1 MGRTFLQK
9 ALFVLTAALGG
20 LIATQSVGLAQGTFP
35 TRPVTIWVAFPAGG
49 GTDTIIR
56 AIAEEAG
63 KTLGQRILVVNKPGG
78 GGTVCT
84 SLIAKEKPD
93 GYTIAG
99 ITNSSVTVAPH
110 LMDLD
115 YDPFRDLSFIIQVA
129 AWKSAYVVRT
139 DSPFKKWEDVVLWAK
154 KNPGQLVFG
163 NPGIGTNSHI
173 SMAKI
178 ALKEGFTYKNV
189 PFAGDAAIATA
200 LLGGHVMLAGS
211 SIQAWRSHIEAKTI
225 RAILAVEKE
234 LDFVPDVPT
243 FQKMHY
249 DFKIIPTSVLI
260 CAPKG
265 LPDPARQILEK
276 AFTEGMKAETFNRI
290 AKNLELFPPAPLT
303 GNDLVDSI
311 KNTYSLYEGFIK
323 EVGAYKAQKK

>member
-1 MGRTFLQK
+1 
-9 ALFVLTAALGG
+9 V
-20 LIATQSVGLAQGTFP
+20 TQSIRSAQVTFP

-49 GTDTIIR
+49 GTDIIIR
-56 AIAEEAG
+56 AISEEAG
-63 KTLGQRILVVNKPGG
+63 RSLGQRVAVINKPGG

-93 GYTIAG
+93 GYTLAG
-99 ITNSSVTVAPH
+99 ITNSPVTVSPH
-110 LMDLD
+110 LTDLD
-115 YDPFRDLSFIIQVA
+115 YDALRDLSYIIQVA

-139 DSPFKKWEDVVLWAK
+139 DSPFNKWEDVVLWAK

-178 ALKEGFTYKNV
+178 AQKQGFTYKNV

-243 FQKMHY
+243 FEKMHY
-249 DFKIIPTSVLI
+249 DFKIIPTSVLV
-260 CAPKG
+260 CAPRG
-265 LPDPARQILEK
+265 LPDSVRQILEK
-276 AFTEGMKAETFNRI
+276 AFSEGMRTEAFNRV

-303 GNDLVDSI
+303 GNALLDSI
-311 KNTYSLYEGFIK
+311 KKAYGLYEGFIK
-323 EVGAYKAQKK
+323 EVGAYKAEKK